1 LLKVGTMVAD
11 KYEIVKEIA
20 PGGMSTVYL
29 AIDSVLNK
37 TWAVKV
43 VEKKAINAADKAKVN
58 AIRAEIEIMRKLDH
72 PYIPQII
79 SVDEDENNIFIV
91 MTYIE
96 GQSLNKVLEDNGPQ
110 NQYKV
115 IEWAKQICDI
125 FSYLHSF
132 NPPIIYRDMKP
143 SNVMLKPDGK
153 ISVLD
158 FGIAREYK
166 EGKIQD
172 TILLGTESFA
182 APEQYKKEYKRQS
195 DPRTD
200 IYTLGATMYVLLTN
214 ESPSAAK
221 PIREI
226 DPSFEEGLEQI
237 ILKAMAF
244 KMDERYQSAEDML
257 WDLEHYVEIGEPHRA
272 ILKKKMAWFLT
283 PAILCVVMALTG
295 TISLFLMS
303 YENNQNYE
311 KMIDISTATEYE
323 EKINTYEKAIGI
335 IGSDTRA
342 YMKLLKAYE
351 DNGTFGDSESNKFS
365 ALYNENKA
373 SFNAESIDVI
383 DLNFEVGYL
392 YFNLFSGSD
401 NTTRTRML
409 KASPYFKYVVDSGR
423 QDYERYYLAESY
435 SIICNFYT
443 NYVANS
449 TGINEP
455 TKEAYDD
462 LLVSLEICINNLED
476 YESPEAAYVK
486 LTMYNDL
493 LNIIYSHR
501 SAFANL
507 DVSYDN
513 LIKIVDLIK
522 EKTEAVSV
530 TQTVSVELQ
539 QNIINNYDSYVK
551 AIDTAYENAKENG

>member
-1 LLKVGTMVAD
+1 MLQIGTIVAD
-11 KYEIVKEIA
+11 KYKIIEEIA
-20 PGGMSTVYL
+20 PGGMSMVYL
-29 AIDSVLNK
+29 ARDSALNK

-43 VEKKAINAADKAKVN
+43 VEKKAVNAVDKAKVN

-79 SVDEDENNIFIV
+79 SVDEDDKNIFIV
-91 MTYIE
+91 MSYVE
-96 GQSLNKVLEDNGPQ
+96 GQSLNEILKENGPQ
-110 NQYKV
+110 NQYQV
-115 IEWAKQICDI
+115 IEWAKQICEI

-132 NPPIIYRDMKP
+132 DPPIIYRDMKP

-166 EGKIQD
+166 EGKMQD
-172 TILLGTESFA
+172 TTLLGTESFA
-182 APEQYKKEYKRQS
+182 APEQYKKGYKHQS

-200 IYTLGATMYVLLTN
+200 IYTLGATMYILLTN

-226 DPSFEEGLEQI
+226 DSSFEEGLEQI

-244 KMDERYQSAEDML
+244 RMEERYQTADDML
-257 WDLEHYVEIGEPHRA
+257 WDLKHYVEIGEPHRKL
-272 ILKKKMAWFLT
+272 LKKRMTWFLT
-283 PAILCVVMALTG
+283 PSILCIAMAFIG
-295 TISLFLMS
+295 TVSLLLMNH
-303 YENNQNYE
+303 ENNQNYE

-323 EKINTYEKAIGI
+323 EKINTYEKAIEI

-342 YMKLLKAYE
+342 YMKLLEAYE

-373 SFNAESIDVI
+373 SFNTESIDVI
-383 DLNFEVGYL
+383 DLNFEIGYL

-409 KASPYFKYVVDSGR
+409 KASPYFQYVVDSGR
-423 QDYERYYLAESY
+423 KDYERYYLAESY
-435 SIICNFYT
+435 SIICGFYAE
-443 NYVANS
+443 YVANS

-462 LLVSLEICINNLED
+462 LLSSLEICINNLED
-476 YESPEAAYVK
+476 YESSESAYVK

-493 LNIIYSHR
+493 LNIIYNHR
-501 SAFANL
+501 SAFAKLN
-507 DVSYDN
+507 VN
-513 LIKIVDLIK
+513 HENVTEIVDLIK

-539 QNIINNYDSYVK
+539 QAIIDNYNNYIK
-551 AIDTAYENAKENG
+551 AIDTAYENSKGE

>member
-1 LLKVGTMVAD
+1 MLQVGTIVAD
-11 KYEIVKEIA
+11 KYEIVKKIA
-20 PGGMSTVYL
+20 SGGMSTVYL
-29 AIDSVLNK
+29 AMDSVLNK

-43 VEKKAINAADKAKVN
+43 VEKKAVNAVDKAKVN

-91 MTYIE
+91 MSYVE

-132 NPPIIYRDMKP
+132 KPPIIYRDMKP

-172 TILLGTESFA
+172 TTLLGTASFA

-226 DPSFEEGLEQI
+226 NPSFEEGLEQI

-244 KMDERYQSAEDML
+244 KMDERYQTAEDML
-257 WDLEHYVEIGEPHRA
+257 WDLEHYIEIGAPHRA

-283 PAILCVVMALTG
+283 SSVLCIVMALTG
-295 TISLFLMS
+295 TVSLLLMS
-303 YENNQNYE
+303 HENNQNYE

-323 EKINTYEKAIGI
+323 EKINTYEKAIDI

-342 YMKLLKAYE
+342 YMKLLEAYE

-409 KASPYFKYVVDSGR
+409 KASPYFKYVVDSSR

-435 SIICNFYT
+435 SIICNFYAD
-443 NYVANS
+443 YVANS

-462 LLVSLEICINNLED
+462 LLTSLEVCINNLED
-476 YESPEAAYVK
+476 YESPESAYVK

-501 SAFANL
+501 SAFAKLN
-507 DVSYDN
+507 VSYDN
-513 LIKIVDLIK
+513 VIKIVDLIK

-539 QNIINNYDSYVK
+539 QNIINNYNSYVK